1 MNECISTTVDR
12 EGRAM
17 SPAPEAERKL
27 PTGLSSGS
35 PAGGAAAEAPHD
47 DGSRGLVKS
56 PFDLAGGLFLVGLA
70 VLGLAGGFNLPTGTL
85 SGIGSGLLPRAVSIL
100 VGAFGVLLIV
110 QSLLFEGD
118 RLEKWH
124 LRGPV
129 FVLGAVLVF
138 AMLVRGSTLNFGGIF
153 GIPVLAS
160 VKVPALG
167 LIVAGPLA
175 VIVSAFAAKDTRPR
189 EIVVFAIAM
198 TLFSGLLFKE
208 MLNLPIPYDPFGIVP
223 GPVSGAYAAV
233 KSALGHGVDAI
244 KSLFVR

>member
-1 MNECISTTVDR
+1 
-12 EGRAM
+12 M
-17 SPAPEAERKL
+17 SQAPHAR
-27 PTGLSSGS
+27 SSGS
-35 PAGGAAAEAPHD
+35 I
-47 DGSRGLVKS
+47 KS
-56 PFDLAGGLFLVGLA
+56 QLDFGGGLFLLGMA
-70 VLGLAGGFNLPTGTL
+70 ALGLVGGFTLPTGTL

-110 QSLLFEGD
+110 QSFLWEGD

-138 AMLVRGSTLNFGGIF
+138 AMLVRGSTLTLGGIF

-160 VKVPALG
+160 IKVPAFG

-175 VIVSAFAAKDTRPR
+175 VIVSAFAAKDTRPA
-189 EIVVFAIAM
+189 EIVVFAVVM

-208 MLNLPIPYDPFGIVP
+208 LLNLPIPYDPLGIIP
-223 GPVSGAYAAV
+223 EPVAAAYAGV
-233 KSALGHGVDAI
+233 KSALAAVKNLLVH
-244 KSLFVR
+244 